1 MFWIKIILHRVPF
14 FFCFFPQE
22 VLWMLLTA
30 RMSCCRDV
38 EKAESEDN
46 GSIWG
51 EAITCTLAIA

>member
-1 MFWIKIILHRVPF
+1 
-14 FFCFFPQE
+14 
-22 VLWMLLTA
+22 MLLTA

-51 EAITCTLAIA
+51 EAIACTLAIA